1 MTYQEI
7 TQRIESLKKDLALA
21 TSPDEINYFA
31 MELMV
36 AEDYLERKIAKGR
49 R

>member
-7 TQRIESLKKDLALA
+7 TKRIESLKKDLELA
-21 TSPDEINYFA
+21 TSQDEINYLEL
-31 MELMV
+31 ELMV
-36 AEDYLERKIAKGR
+36 AEDYLEVKIAKGR